1 MHFRMTKVVASV
13 EWTPLSMSDE
23 LLKQLPDCQF
33 YTSQYD
39 VLKNDAD
46 ILHARLQ
53 NLGKPTKMTLWE
65 GIALPTIFIGTRKPI
80 GP

>member
-1 MHFRMTKVVASV
+1 MTNYVKSV

-33 YTSQYD
+33 YACQHD

-53 NLGKPTKMTLWE
+53 NLEKTTKMTLWE
-65 GIALPTIFIGTRKPI
+65 GETRSLISK
-80 GP
+80 